1 MEEKVRILIAV
12 TVDGVTDF
20 AEADVAFG
28 NVVEAARSAAA
39 DLAETLVALDDPE
52 D

>member
-1 MEEKVRILIAV
+1 MADKVKVLVAV

-20 AEADVAFG
+20 AEAEVAPE